1 MSHAP
6 VVARALIPLA
16 ALALA
21 CSGGAPEQDE
31 DVRDLTMAP
40 AESVSVLNDAPQPE
54 PEPVAQPELPPPEP
68 RPRPRTQQPTPPPS
82 PAPEPEPMPEP
93 PPPPAGL
100 EAGTAFTIYAADT
113 ISSKNHE
120 VGAPIMAMLT
130 EDITDLRGEVVL
142 PAGAVF
148 LGTISDMSAGD
159 GRVVLTFNRVEFGGV
174 SYAVQGRVDSVGV
187 RMQGQ
192 GVNAGDAAKVG
203 AGAVVGAIAG
213 RILGGNKKGTI
224 VGAAAGAAAGAG
236 VAAATKGEDLFVD
249 AGSPI
254 RIVLTAPF
262 VPEPLRT
269 S

>member
-6 VVARALIPLA
+6 VVARALLPLA
-16 ALALA
+16 AFALA
-21 CSGGAPEQDE
+21 CSGGAPDQEE

-40 AESVSVLNDAPQPE
+40 AESVSVLNDAPEAAPAPQPE
-54 PEPVAQPELPPPEP
+54 APPAQAP
-68 RPRPRTQQPTPPPS
+68 RPRPRPQQPTPPP
-82 PAPEPEPMPEP
+82 PPEPEPEPMPEP
-93 PPPPAGL
+93 PPAPPGL
-100 EAGTAFTIYAADT
+100 EAGTAFTIFAADT
-113 ISSKNHE
+113 ISSKNHD
-120 VGAPIMAMLT
+120 VGAPVMAMLA
-130 EDITDLRGEVVL
+130 EDIVDVRGEIVL

-159 GRVVLTFNRVEFGGV
+159 GRVVLTFSRVDFGGD
-174 SYAVQGRVDSVGV
+174 SYAVQGRVDSLMV
-187 RMQGQ
+187 RKQAQ

-203 AGAVVGAIAG
+203 AGAVVGGIAG
-213 RILGGNKKGTI
+213 RILGGNKTGTI

-236 VAAATKGEDLFVD
+236 VAAATKGDDLFVD

-262 VPEPLRT
+262 VLEPLRA